1 MIVIERTGPLATV
14 QDLGRPGYAHLG
26 VSPSGAAD
34 RYAHRLANRLV
45 GNGEHSATIETTFG
59 GLVMTTQALAWV
71 AVTGAPTQLMVND
84 RPTPSH
90 TSFPLWPG
98 DRLAILAPPAG
109 LRNYLAVR
117 GGIKITKTLGSRSTD
132 VLSGLGPQ
140 PLQDGQVVKICRPR
154 ESLPDIELAPPNPP
168 RLDLQVTPGPR
179 RDWFDDDAWTSLLG
193 RTWTA
198 SADADRVAVRFDGPP
213 LVRRVTGEL
222 PSEGLVRGAIQVPAA
237 GRPLAFLS
245 DHPVTGGYPVIA
257 VLTDRATDHTAQ
269 LRPGDAVRFT
279 LSAPGPR

>member
-1 MIVIERTGPLATV
+1 V
-14 QDLGRPGYAHLG
+14 QDLGRPGHAHLG

-45 GNGEHSATIETTFG
+45 GNPEHAATIETTFG
-59 GLVMTTQALAWV
+59 GLTITTEALAWV

-90 TSFPLWPG
+90 TSLTLWPG
-98 DRLAILAPPAG
+98 DRLAVLAPPAG

-117 GGIKITKTLGSRSTD
+117 GGIEITKTLGSCSTD
-132 VLSGLGPQ
+132 VLSGLGPK
-140 PLQDGQVVKICRPR
+140 PLQDGQVVKIGRPR
-154 ESLPDIELAPPNPP
+154 HPLPDIELAPPNPP
-168 RLDLQVTPGPR
+168 RLDLQVTAGPR
-179 RDWFDDDAWTSLLG
+179 RDWFDDDAWTTLLNQ
-193 RTWTA
+193 TWTT
-198 SADADRVAVRFDGPP
+198 SADVDRVAVRLDGPP
-213 LVRRVTGEL
+213 LARRVTGEL
-222 PSEGLVRGAIQVPAA
+222 PSEGLVRGAIQVPAS

-279 LSAPGPR
+279 LAAPGPR